1 MYSCSS
7 GGGSFAFLLIYY
19 LLACFKLGRD
29 FDFIKTCLD
38 YCKTILSILEISRRD
53 NNFFCLL
60 QVLYASGYEDS
71 TSSESGSNA
80 NDVRRIAQ
88 FFRLLRITKTLR
100 IIRIFK
106 LARHSTG
113 LQALGRV
120 LVYFT
125 FSFNYSS
132 FDDN

>member
-1 MYSCSS
+1 MV
-7 GGGSFAFLLIYY
+7 A
-19 LLACFKLGRD
+19 
-29 FDFIKTCLD
+29 IK
-38 YCKTILSILEISRRD
+38 ILTMIE
-53 NNFFCLL
+53 L

-71 TSSESGSNA
+71 SGNESGSSA

-113 LQALGRV
+113 LQALGRDHV
-120 LVYFT
+120 R
-125 FSFNYSS
+125 NI
-132 FDDN
+132 